1 MERPGVC
8 QAYIRSPV
16 KTIFLS
22 VRAKHNIWSDK
33 IKINL
38 NMEYDIMQ
46 KNIPSWLWKNYI
58 CAKSRP
64 LNCNSFEQTY
74 KAMFASRDSL
84 VYSVVCLFSLFFS
97 KLDFSPSINGS
108 IVSVVQCTV

>member
-38 NMEYDIMQ
+38 NMEIRY
-46 KNIPSWLWKNYI
+46 Y
-58 CAKSRP
+58 AK
-64 LNCNSFEQTY
+64 EY
-74 KAMFASRDSL
+74 
-84 VYSVVCLFSLFFS
+84 S
-97 KLDFSPSINGS
+97 KLALKKLHLCKVKAP
-108 IVSVVQCTV
+108 